1 MKEKIKKSLIDS
13 LVPGDKPILI
23 FDTELPGFVL
33 KLTPTGRKVY
43 QLRYRMGG
51 RSTPLKTFTIGKHGA
66 FTPDQARRQAQ
77 TLLGD
82 IRRGIDPAGQKAK
95 QKAAE
100 LGAQTVEQLSAE
112 FLEIYGR
119 TKLKPRTLVE
129 YERAF
134 RSHINPRIGG
144 LKVRD
149 VSYGDVERL
158 HHGMRD
164 TPPTANR
171 TVAALSK
178 FFTWSIRG
186 GYRPDRQNPCQGL
199 EKYKE
204 HPRKRYLSAS
214 EIAAVGD
221 AIRTCEADGRL
232 TVWQAGLMRALLLTG
247 LRRDELRSLPWR
259 CVNFDRAVLILED
272 PKGEPRDFPIS
283 APLMELLNTLPVVE
297 GNPYVFPGKVAGKP
311 IVNLA
316 KPWRRMLNEA
326 GIDPACV
333 HDLRHTAASIAVAS
347 GASLPLIGGVLGH
360 KSPQTTARYAHLAD
374 DPVRQTSETIAQRV
388 KGAMG
393 SKNHTVVPL
402 NGIRRDVG

>member
-1 MKEKIKKSLIDS
+1 MKEKIKKSVVDG
-13 LVPGDKPILI
+13 LVPGDKPIFI
-23 FDTELPGFVL
+23 FDTEVPGFVL
-33 KLTPTGRKVY
+33 KLTPAGRKVY

-82 IRRGIDPAGQKAK
+82 VRRGIDPAEEKAK
-95 QKAAE
+95 KKAAD
-100 LGAQTVEQLSAE
+100 LGALTVKQLSAE

-134 RSHINPRIGG
+134 RSHINPKIGG

-149 VSYGDVERL
+149 VSYGDIERL
-158 HHGMRD
+158 HHAMRA

-171 TVAALSK
+171 TVAVLSK
-178 FFTWSIRG
+178 FFTWAIRG
-186 GYRPDRQNPCQGL
+186 GYRPNRQNPCQGL

-214 EIAAVGD
+214 EIAAVGE
-221 AIRTCEADGRL
+221 AIRVCEIDGRL

-247 LRRDELRSLPWR
+247 LRRDELRALPWR
-259 CVNFDRAVLILED
+259 CVNFERAVLILED
-272 PKGEPRDFPIS
+272 PKNEPRDFPMS
-283 APLMELLNTLPVVE
+283 APLLELLSTLPVVE
-297 GNPYVFPGKVAGKP
+297 GNPYVFPGNVAGKP
-311 IVNLA
+311 IANLA
-316 KPWRRMLNEA
+316 KPWKRVLYEA
-326 GIDPACV
+326 RIDPARV
-333 HDLRHTAASIAVAS
+333 HDLRHTAASIAVSS

-360 KSPQTTARYAHLAD
+360 KSPQTTARYAHLSD
-374 DPVRQTSETIAQRV
+374 DPVRQTSEAIAQHV
-388 KGAMG
+388 SSIIDGKEAA
-393 SKNHTVVPL
+393 VVPFRK
-402 NGIRRDVG
+402 N

>member
-1 MKEKIKKSLIDS
+1 MKRKITKR
-13 LVPGDKPILI
+13 LVDDLAPGDKDIVV
-23 FDTELPGFVL
+23 FDTDVPGFVL

-51 RSTPLKTFTIGKHGA
+51 RSTPLRTFTIGKHGSL
-66 FTPDQARRQAQ
+66 TPDQARRQAQ

-82 IRRGIDPAGQKAK
+82 VRRGIDPAEAKAK
-95 QKAAE
+95 RKAAE

-119 TKLKPRTLVE
+119 TKLKPRSLVE

-158 HHGMRD
+158 HHAMRA

-171 TVAALSK
+171 TIAALSK
-178 FFTWSIRG
+178 FFTWAIRG

-204 HPRKRYLSAS
+204 HPRKRYLSAT
-214 EIAAVGD
+214 EIASLGD
-221 AIRTCEADGRL
+221 AIRVCEADGRL

-272 PKGEPRDFPIS
+272 PKIEPREFPMS
-283 APLMELLNTLPVVE
+283 APLLELFSALRVVE
-297 GNPYVFPGKVAGKP
+297 GNPYVFPGKIAGQP
-311 IVNLA
+311 IINLA
-316 KPWRRMLNEA
+316 KPWKRVLVEA
-326 GIDPACV
+326 GIDPTRV

-374 DPVRQTSETIAQRV
+374 DPVRQTSETIAQHV
-388 KGAMG
+388 IGVIGQEKA
-393 SKNHTVVPL
+393 TVVPL
-402 NGIRRDVG
+402 RRKKRDG